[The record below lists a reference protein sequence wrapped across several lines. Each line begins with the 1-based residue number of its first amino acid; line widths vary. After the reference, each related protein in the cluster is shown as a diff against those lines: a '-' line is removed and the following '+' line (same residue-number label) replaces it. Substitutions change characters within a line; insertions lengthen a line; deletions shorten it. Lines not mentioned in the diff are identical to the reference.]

1 MRIFAEQNNGSV
13 LVEARAAFIIC
24 KDVNSEP
31 GSAGFVLGDTNGTDL
46 LASTAVCAARLIQE
60 LSSGDPD
67 TNKALT
73 ESFVEAVRDM
83 SSKNT
88 SQKQEGEEGPAPKEG
103 TGDRPTEQEIT
114 HESVADDMVE
124 VTVYAHPYMDQR
136 GTLQV
141 PKSLMND
148 PAAMT
153 EYVNPRFWKIDFK
166 EDDLDYSGTSYD
178 IYMNEEEL
186 VWGAPVPDDDE
197 DWDEDEG
204 EDEE

>member
-13 LVEARAAFIIC
+13 LVEAKAAFIIC

-60 LSSGDPD
+60 LSSGNPD

-73 ESFVEAVRDM
+73 DSFVEAVRNM
-83 SSKNT
+83 SSKNA
-88 SQKQEGEEGPAPKEG
+88 SQKQEGKKGTDPEEGP
-103 TGDRPTEQEIT
+103 GDRPTEQEIT
-114 HESVADDMVE
+114 HESVVDDMVQ

-141 PKSLMND
+141 PKRLMND

-153 EYVNPRFWKIDFK
+153 EYVNSRFWEIDFK
-166 EDDLDYSGTSYD
+166 EDDLDYGGTSYD

-186 VWGAPVPDDDE
+186 VCGAPVPDDDE
-197 DWDEDEG
+197 DWDEDED

>member
-13 LVEARAAFIIC
+13 LVEAKAAFIIC

-60 LSSGDPD
+60 LSFGNPD

-73 ESFVEAVRDM
+73 DSFVEAVRNM
-83 SSKNT
+83 SSKNA
-88 SQKQEGEEGPAPKEG
+88 SQKQEGKKGTDPEEG
-103 TGDRPTEQEIT
+103 TGNRPTEQEIT
-114 HESVADDMVE
+114 HESVVDDMVQ

-141 PKSLMND
+141 PKRLMND
-148 PAAMT
+148 PAAIT
-153 EYVNPRFWKIDFK
+153 EYVNSRFWEIDFK
-166 EDDLDYSGTSYD
+166 EDDLDYGGTSYD
-178 IYMNEEEL
+178 IYMNEEEH
-186 VWGAPVPDDDE
+186 VCGAPVPDDDE
-197 DWDEDEG
+197 DWDEDKE
-204 EDEE
+204 